1 MATKSKKAKKAA
13 KPKAA
18 AAPVSQSVR
27 RLNFRTARVVKTKP
41 GHYKLIVAGTK
52 PCANMQV
59 HLSPLIYVQQPVYW
73 GIEVVG
79 VLAGI
84 CLPVVKPYQ
93 VSISLDGIIG
103 KKGIEVI
110 GATRKKKINVP

>member
-18 AAPVSQSVR
+18 PVSQSVR
-27 RLNFRTARVVKTKP
+27 RIDFRSARVVKTKP
-41 GHYKLIVAGTK
+41 GHYKLIVAGVK
-52 PCANMQV
+52 PCSNMQV
-59 HLSPLIYVQQPVYW
+59 HLSPLIYIQQPIYW

-84 CLPVVKPYQ
+84 CITAVKPYS
-93 VSISLDGIIG
+93 VSISLDGILG

>member
-1 MATKSKKAKKAA
+1 MATKSKKAKKSA

-18 AAPVSQSVR
+18 PASQSVR
-27 RLNFRTARVVKTKP
+27 LINFRVARVVRTKP

-59 HLSPLIYVQQPVYW
+59 HLSPLVYIQQPVYW

-84 CLPVVKPYQ
+84 CLPALKPYE
-93 VSISLDGIIG
+93 VSISLDGILG

-110 GATRKKKINVP
+110 GATKKKKINVP